1 VFNKCE
7 TEYNI
12 KYIIRDGKDKILTEF
27 HLGANNI
34 AKKSTLVQNSI
45 ATKNHRTIL
54 TARLHIYAHHVH

>member
-12 KYIIRDGKDKILTEF
+12 KYIIPDGKHKILTEF

-34 AKKSTLVQNSI
+34 AKKSTLAQNSI
-45 ATKNHRTIL
+45 ATKNNSTIL
-54 TARLHIYAHHVH
+54 TAR